1 MNDITCRAEGGE
13 KFNLFQICS
22 TYGGYELVLDGE
34 YYE

>member
-1 MNDITCRAEGGE
+1 MNDITCRAEGE